1 MSDAAGEA
9 IGAQE
14 EEEHLSINSSALY
27 SDDGSSGAQGGTPR
41 SKVR

>member
-14 EEEHLSINSSALY
+14 EEDLSINSSALY